1 MISGY
6 QCKCMRFKAERLPR
20 TIIPNYNVE
29 ATNFLVPCFIM
40 KITDEMYRLY
50 ISTPQ

>member
-6 QCKCMRFKAERLPR
+6 QRKCMRFKAEILPR

-29 ATNFLVPCFIM
+29 ATNFLMPCFIM
-40 KITDEMYRLY
+40 KITDEM
-50 ISTPQ
+50 